1 MNAFAGEV
9 NPHRLGLVLGGLY
22 GLWHLTW
29 SLLVVIGLAKP
40 LLDLVLRLHFLQ
52 VTYTV
57 ASFNVVTA
65 LGLIIV
71 TSAVGYLM
79 GYVLGLLWNRLGPRR
94 VTR

>member
-40 LLDLVLRLHFLQ
+40 LLDLVLHLHFLQ

-79 GYVLGLLWNRLGPRR
+79 GYVLGLLWNRFGPRR